1 MGEAEADCKYDNH
14 NCRHKIDL
22 KTAQLDQF
30 CGYHQHHRH
39 RNKKNKNKKMKP
51 PLKSV

>member
-1 MGEAEADCKYDNH
+1 MGEKEADCKYDNH

-30 CGYHQHHRH
+30 SGYHQHHRH
-39 RNKKNKNKKMKP
+39 RNKKIKTKR
-51 PLKSV
+51 